1 MTPNSYRMHRLKF
14 LSWPT
19 IILTAL
25 IFFTANAGKPE
36 ALEANKWSTNE
47 INPKKPTKEDLIY
60 TLKKQKITEA
70 VSAYFKNALDQ
81 NEIVGAGVSIVKGN
95 SILFTGGFGKRKA
108 ETKKAIDA
116 QTVFRLGSL
125 SKGFAGVLAGM
136 FVDEGLLKWDSKVK
150 DYIDD
155 FELGSA
161 ANTSKITLAKIMSHT
176 SGTPYH
182 SYTNLVEAGLDL
194 KDIATR
200 FKNIKPIS
208 KPGEMYSYQN
218 AIFAL
223 SGTLMEKTSGKSINL
238 SLKERIFQPLG
249 MKNASTDY
257 KTLMVNNNIAYPH
270 RKTSHG
276 WQTRKINQKYYNA
289 VAAGGIN
296 ASAGDMAKWM
306 RFLLGHNPEVADNS
320 VLKAVFKPEIEI
332 KGNAHYYQHW
342 SGHIFSHYAHGWRLH
357 EFKDNKTGEVE
368 IMVHHGGAVSSYRN
382 EIAIYPSKDLGICV
396 LFNSNTALAQTV
408 IPELYQIIQEILD
421 TPVDLSENKL
431 LASL

>member
-1 MTPNSYRMHRLKF
+1 MHRLKF
-14 LSWPT
+14 LSWPALLFT
-19 IILTAL
+19 VL
-25 IFFTANAGKPE
+25 IFSTASAGKPE
-36 ALEANKWSTNE
+36 ALEANNWAANE
-47 INPKKPTKEDLIY
+47 IIPKKPTKNDRIY
-60 TLKKQKITEA
+60 AIKKQKITEA
-70 VSAYFKNALDQ
+70 VSAYFKDALDQ
-81 NEIVGAGVSIVKGN
+81 NEIIGAGVSIVKGN
-95 SILFTGGFGKRKA
+95 SILFSGGFGKRKA
-108 ETKKAIDA
+108 ELKKNINA

-136 FVDEGLLKWDSKVK
+136 FVNEGLLNWDSKIE
-150 DYIDD
+150 DYVDD
-155 FELGSA
+155 FQLGSA

-194 KDIATR
+194 SDIAKR

-208 KPGEMYSYQN
+208 EPGEMYSYQN

-223 SGTLMEKTSGKSINL
+223 SGILMEKTSGKSINL

-249 MKNASTDY
+249 MINASTDY
-257 KTLMVNNNIAYPH
+257 KTLMANNNIAYPH

-276 WQTRKINQKYYNA
+276 WRTRKINQKYYNA

-296 ASAGDMAKWM
+296 ASAVDMAKWM

-332 KGNAHYYQHW
+332 TGNAHYYQHW
-342 SGHIFSHYAHGWRLH
+342 PGHIFSHYAQGWRLH
-357 EFKDNKTGEVE
+357 EFKEEKTGEVE

-396 LFNSNTALAQTV
+396 LFNSNTPLAQTV
-408 IPELYQIIQEILD
+408 IPELYQLIQEILD
-421 TPVDLSENKL
+421 TPVDLSAEKL